1 MCLEAIHY
9 FEGINVTFL
18 EIIHQFII
26 LALKN
31 EESTRTFQE
40 LTTLY

>member
-18 EIIHQFII
+18 EIIHHISWGNSYKIYSSLSRI
-26 LALKN
+26 L
-31 EESTRTFQE
+31 TH
-40 LTTLY
+40 

>member
-18 EIIHQFII
+18 EIIHQFIMYI
-26 LALKN
+26 LG
-31 EESTRTFQE
+31 
-40 LTTLY
+40 